1 MDINETVARI
11 NELKKGEWYSYHH
24 ALNALDQ
31 WTCVM
36 QSAARNEYMPIHEAI
51 QKRRTRCEITL
62 VQEKVD
68 NGFIYYAV
76 GI

>member
-11 NELKKGEWYSYHH
+11 NELKRGEWFVYHH
-24 ALNALDQ
+24 AVNADNQ

-36 QSAARNEYMPIHEAI
+36 QSAGRNEYLPIHEAI
-51 QKRRTRCEITL
+51 QRRRTRHEITL

-68 NGFIYYAV
+68 RGFVYYAV